1 MELNAL
7 GSHQR
12 SALYLAAEMG
22 HLEVADLLLE
32 AMGGFWWLNWEPWK
46 SDQVVSKRVPTQ
58 LNIIKQHGDVNSG
71 LLSFKR

>member
-7 GSHQR
+7 GSNQR

-32 AMGGFWWLNWEPWK
+32 ATGFGRLVNLGTFVVGV
-46 SDQVVSKRVPTQ
+46 QVGDVKGYQ
-58 LNIIKQHGDVNSG
+58 LN
-71 LLSFKR
+71 